1 MCVVSA
7 ILASSVGTAIASSIA
22 SAATAV
28 GSGLASVGIG
38 TGISASTAATIGSI
52 STAGLVGGTI
62 GAGTGMAT
70 SAITGGNI
78 GKGALIGGLTGGVL
92 SGVGEG
98 VQIAGGI
105 PIPGTDYTIGG
116 GGSNLYA
123 QTLDKMGGMPVADP
137 SVVGMV
143 DQAGNRLPAP
153 LLDATNATPEQASAE
168 MFRQL
173 GYNAQEAKTLAI
185 QGSMGVPLD
194 PSVTITE
201 KGSALGAVGNTASS
215 LGKSVAADVFTP
227 GNLLRVGSAAVQV
240 YSGIKQADLIK
251 QDAENTMEMAEMEA
265 GVHEMEASAAAAEAR
280 LHRVRAAN
288 EEKIAGYEKEGI
300 LKQKHQMAGKARA
313 AAAGNGVLLEDRA
326 ESAPAMYEQDL
337 AGEAAYEIDK
347 VNMNTRTKQLTHLM
361 NASAAAANAGIARQK
376 AAMSRVRGL
385 QAKQASNL
393 KSTSAIISGIS
404 GGLMSAG
411 SIFA

>member
-1 MCVVSA
+1 MCIVSA
-7 ILASSVGTAIASSIA
+7 ILASSVGTTIASGIA

-38 TGISASTAATIGSI
+38 TGISAGTAATIGSVGA
-52 STAGLVGGTI
+52 AGLVGG
-62 GAGTGMAT
+62 AQ
-70 SAITGGNI
+70 
-78 GKGALIGGLTGGVL
+78 GALYGTALSAALGQNMGQGALLGGLTGGVL

-98 VQIAGGI
+98 VKIAGGI

-116 GGSNLYA
+116 GGSTLFN
-123 QTLDKMGGMPVADP
+123 QTLDKM
-137 SVVGMV
+137 
-143 DQAGNRLPAP
+143 LP
-153 LLDATNATPEQASAE
+153 
-168 MFRQL
+168 
-173 GYNAQEAKTLAI
+173 
-185 QGSMGVPLD
+185 
-194 PSVTITE
+194 
-201 KGSALGAVGNTASS
+201 AVGNPSMPYTGGETNTALIAGQMEVNAPNWSAELAAGITDPALKTQMQMNAVGALPTAGDATKDGS
-215 LGKSVAADVFTP
+215 VAASMLAAGKDVAADVFTP
-227 GNLLRVGSAAVQV
+227 GNLLSVGSAAVQV

-265 GVHEMEASAAAAEAR
+265 GVHEMEASAAAEEAR

-393 KSTSAIISGIS
+393 KSTSALISGIS